1 MPPAGGGHT
10 IAGHFATGIPPLF
23 RPDHRAPATTADA
36 LYIIFQG
43 GELLS
48 DMRSPQPC
56 LINARHLAAMGW
68 QVRRR
73 QFLGYWHEQ
82 PCFALEIDE
91 VEDVDPMQYQRG
103 SLYHVLGRVDE
114 QLFALAGR
122 ASQLLDWE
130 RDHQYCGRCGAR
142 MVADKAE
149 RAMRCEPCETI
160 NYPRIAPCVIVLVTR
175 GEELLLA
182 RNVNFPRP
190 MYSTLAGFIE
200 AGESAEE
207 TLVREVREEVGVDVG
222 APRYFQSQS
231 WPFPNQLMLGFFAE
245 YAGGDIVCEP
255 GEIADARWFHYREL
269 PMIPPASSISGQL
282 IRHYIEHL

>member
-1 MPPAGGGHT
+1 
-10 IAGHFATGIPPLF
+10 
-23 RPDHRAPATTADA
+23 
-36 LYIIFQG
+36 
-43 GELLS
+43 
-48 DMRSPQPC
+48 MRSPQPC
-56 LINARHLAAMGW
+56 FITADQLAAMGW
-68 QVRRR
+68 RVQRR
-73 QFLGYWHEQ
+73 QFLGYWQER

-91 VEDVDPMQYQRG
+91 IEQVDPLQYQLG
-103 SLYHVLGRVDE
+103 SLYQVLGRVDE

-130 RDHQYCGRCGAR
+130 RDHQFCGRCGQR
-142 MVADKAE
+142 MTVDSRE
-149 RAMRCEPCETI
+149 RAMRCEPCGVI

-200 AGESAEE
+200 AGESVEE
-207 TLVREVREEVGVDVG
+207 TLVREVREEVGVEVRSL
-222 APRYFQSQS
+222 RYFQSQS

-255 GEIADARWFHYREL
+255 GEIADAQWFHYSEL
-269 PMIPPASSISGQL
+269 PMIPPASSVSGQL
-282 IRHYIEHL
+282 IRHYIDNL